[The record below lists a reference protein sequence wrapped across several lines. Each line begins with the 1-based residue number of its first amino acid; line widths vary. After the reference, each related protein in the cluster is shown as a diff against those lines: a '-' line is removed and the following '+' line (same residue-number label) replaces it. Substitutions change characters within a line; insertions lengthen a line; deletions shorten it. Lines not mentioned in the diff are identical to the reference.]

1 MRVVSALSVA
11 IAVSAA
17 ALPGAGAQILDQE
30 TLGQMRQRAREAED
44 RERLENFVQ
53 DIHEFFEISGELVSF
68 RVRSDLTEAELE
80 TIDRRARELD
90 EQSGRLI
97 SYVRYVA
104 PYVRGETDGLWVI
117 FDPPDSTSSLE
128 ERLTLILA
136 LVNRMSPKLEQLIS
150 VLVEP
155 PGPTVPIESLQLEAS
170 APYFIVGGLEELR
183 EMVRNLRREF

>member
-30 TLGQMRQRAREAED
+30 TLGEMRQRAREAED

>member
-1 MRVVSALSVA
+1 MRVISAFAIALVVSALA
-11 IAVSAA
+11 RPAPA
-17 ALPGAGAQILDQE
+17 AQILDQE
-30 TLGQMRQRAREAED
+30 TLGEMRQRAREAED
-44 RERLENFVQ
+44 RARLENFIE
-53 DIHEFFEISGELVSF
+53 DIREFFEVSGELVSF
-68 RVRSDLTEAELE
+68 RVRSELTAAELE

-90 EQSGRLI
+90 EQSARLI

-104 PYVRGETDGLWVI
+104 PYVTGETDGLWII
-117 FDPPDSTSSLE
+117 FDPPDASSSLE
-128 ERLTLILA
+128 DRLTLILA

-183 EMVRNLRREF
+183 GMVRDLRREF